1 MSGSGHR
8 LHSKLLQRLDADIAR
23 AVHPVEQ
30 GCLRAERAGYFA
42 RQGYFEEARSEILE
56 VQVLFH
62 AQPHPAVSGSL
73 ALAEGLLAFHEGVD
87 AGARDK
93 FKRGQALSA
102 AARLPQLEALACAWL
117 AQTDYLALDFSAMTR
132 HARGALALAA
142 PDHHA
147 ARARVCL
154 VVANALHF
162 ASRLDLAQPWYA
174 RAREHANADGD
185 EATQSALNTDMA
197 SQLCDHAL
205 RASLFGGAVDDAARH
220 ALASA
225 NSAESFEQWV
235 GTASLTAWVPML
247 RAVALSVVGDPEA
260 ALALYKAHWPMAEQQ
275 GLARL
280 ASTYL
285 ADMAWC
291 EWRVGDSA
299 AARHRAQAAVASLT
313 LTTHT
318 DDLAVAHARLGQ
330 VFRALGDD
338 AVAVT
343 HETQAR
349 ACWATHQATQSEVVA
364 LWGTRPVDQ

>member
-8 LHSKLLQRLDADIAR
+8 LRSKLLQRLDADIAR
-23 AVHPVEQ
+23 LVHAVDQ
-30 GCLRAERAGYFA
+30 GCLRAERAGYLA
-42 RQGYFEEARSEILE
+42 RLGCFQEARTEIRDL
-56 VQVLFH
+56 QALFY

-73 ALAEGLLAFHEGVD
+73 TMAEGLLAFHEGAD
-87 AGARDK
+87 AAARDK
-93 FKRGQALSA
+93 FKRAQALSA
-102 AARLPQLEALACAWL
+102 LARLPQAEALAWAWL
-117 AQTDYLALDFSAMTR
+117 AQIDYVALDFAAMTR
-132 HARGALALAA
+132 HARKAFELTA
-142 PDHHA
+142 PGDHA

-162 ASRLDLAQPWYA
+162 AARLDLAQPWYL

-185 EATQSALNTDMA
+185 DTTLSALNTDMA

-205 RASLFGGAVDDAARH
+205 RASLFGGAVDEAARH
-220 ALASA
+220 AVASA

-235 GTASLTAWVPML
+235 GSASLTAWVPML
-247 RAVALSVVGDPEA
+247 RAVALSVAGEPEA
-260 ALALYKAHWPMAEQQ
+260 ALALYKVHLPMAEQQ

-291 EWRVGDSA
+291 EWRVGHSD
-299 AARHRAQAAVASLT
+299 AARQCAQAAVVSLK

-338 AVAVT
+338 AVAVM

-349 ACWATHQATQSEVVA
+349 VCWAAHQEVQSEVVSQ
-364 LWGTRPVDQ
+364 WGTWPVDQ